1 MRSSSSL
8 RLLTV
13 CFLSTAIH
21 AVACSSDKSNAKGTG
36 PDTTADAGGSG
47 GSSSTKTVKPIFY
60 PDGGLFCPS
69 NVPIAD
75 GDTCTPMKDAVDKCL
90 RVSKEQVPSIKTD
103 DPSCGAG
110 CTCTKCT
117 QLMIDCGND
126 PDMYCSTVIK
136 CANDKNCT
144 GVACYAKATCQDVID
159 AAPNGGLSSNSV
171 GLATAI
177 SNCIAPMGGAM
188 VCPASCM

>member
-1 MRSSSSL
+1 
-8 RLLTV
+8 
-13 CFLSTAIH
+13 
-21 AVACSSDKSNAKGTG
+21 
-36 PDTTADAGGSG
+36 
-47 GSSSTKTVKPIFY
+47 
-60 PDGGLFCPS
+60 
-69 NVPIAD
+69 
-75 GDTCTPMKDAVDKCL
+75 MKDAVDKCL

-177 SNCIAPMGGAM
+177 SNCIAPMGAPM